1 MHLVL
6 FQMMESEIY
15 LNQIKM
21 EKSMK
26 EINVAVTGG
35 AGQIAYS
42 LLPRLVSGETFGP
55 DIKVNL
61 RLIEIPQVVD
71 KLQGTIMELIDCGF
85 DQTGELTATSD
96 IREGVKDADWVL
108 LVGSIPRGIV
118 IDGKKIEERSDLLK
132 INGGI
137 FTDQGAA
144 IGQVAKPDAK
154 ILVVGNPA
162 NTNALI
168 GMNSAKN
175 PSQQW
180 FAMTALDAN
189 RAKAQLAEKA
199 GTSISS
205 VKNMIIWGNHSPTMY
220 PDPYNA
226 TINGVSAAETINDDQ
241 WLAEEYLPLV
251 QQRGKA
257 VIDARGASS
266 AASAANAAID
276 TVKAVMNPTPDGDCF
291 SAAIASDGSYGV
303 PQGLIFGFPLR
314 TSANGEVEIIQGIE
328 LNEFAQS
335 KIAITTQELE
345 SEREAVADL
354 ID

>member
-1 MHLVL
+1 
-6 FQMMESEIY
+6 
-15 LNQIKM
+15 
-21 EKSMK
+21 MK

-55 DIKVNL
+55 DTKVNL

-85 DQTGELTATSD
+85 EQTGKLIATSD
-96 IREGVKDADWVL
+96 IKEGVKDADWVL

-144 IGQVAKPDAK
+144 IGELAKSDAK
-154 ILVVGNPA
+154 VLVVGNPA

-168 GMNSAKN
+168 GMNKANNS
-175 PSQQW
+175 SQQW

-199 GTSISS
+199 GVEISS
-205 VKNMIIWGNHSPTMY
+205 LKNMVIWGNHSPTMY

-226 TINGVSAAETINDDQ
+226 TIDGQSAAEVINDSK
-241 WLAEEYLPLV
+241 WLEDDYLPLV

-276 TVKAVMNPTPDGDCF
+276 TVKSVINPTEEGNCF
-291 SAAIASDGSYGV
+291 SAAIVSDGSYGV
-303 PQGLIFGFPLR
+303 PEGLIFGFPLQ
-314 TSANGEVEIIQGIE
+314 TTQEGKVEIIQGIE
-328 LNEFAQS
+328 LNDFAKA
-335 KIAITTQELE
+335 KIKITTEELE
-345 SEREAVADL
+345 SERQAVADL
-354 ID
+354 IS

>member
-1 MHLVL
+1 
-6 FQMMESEIY
+6 
-15 LNQIKM
+15 
-21 EKSMK
+21 MK

-42 LLPRLVSGETFGP
+42 LLPRLISGETFGE
-55 DIKVNL
+55 DTKVNL

-71 KLQGTIMELIDCGF
+71 KLEGTIMELIDCGF
-85 DQTGELTATSD
+85 KQTGELVATSD

-137 FTDQGAA
+137 FTAQGSA
-144 IGQVAKPDAK
+144 IGELAKSDAK

-168 GMNSAKN
+168 GKNQANN
-175 PSQQW
+175 PSQKW

-189 RAKAQLAEKA
+189 RAKAQLAAKA
-199 GTSISS
+199 GVEISS
-205 VKNMIIWGNHSPTMY
+205 VTNMAIWGNHSPTMY

-226 TINGVSAAETINDDQ
+226 KIDGVSAVEVINDTNWIEND
-241 WLAEEYLPLV
+241 YLPLV

-276 TVKAVMNPTPDGDCF
+276 TLKAVENPTVSGDCF

-303 PQGLIFGFPLR
+303 PEGLIFGYPLR
-314 TSANGEVEIIQGIE
+314 TTENGEVEIIQGIE
-328 LNEFAQS
+328 INDFAQA
-335 KIAITTQELE
+335 KIDTTTEELL
-345 SEREAVADL
+345 SEKEAVKGL
-354 ID
+354 LG

>member
-1 MHLVL
+1 
-6 FQMMESEIY
+6 
-15 LNQIKM
+15 
-21 EKSMK
+21 MK

-55 DIKVNL
+55 DTKVNL

-85 DQTGELTATSD
+85 DQTGDLTATSD
-96 IREGVKDADWVL
+96 IKEGVKDADWVL

-137 FTDQGAA
+137 FTDQGSA
-144 IGQVAKPDAK
+144 IGELAKSDAK

-168 GMNSAKN
+168 GMNKAN
-175 PSQQW
+175 NTSQQW

-199 GTSISS
+199 NVEISS
-205 VKNMIIWGNHSPTMY
+205 VKNMVIWGNHSPTMY

-226 TINGVSAAETINDDQ
+226 TIDGQSAVEVINDTSWIED
-241 WLAEEYLPLV
+241 EYLPLV

-276 TVKAVMNPTPDGDCF
+276 TVKSVINPTNDEDCF
-291 SAAIASDGSYGV
+291 SAAVVSDGSYGV
-303 PQGLIFGFPLR
+303 PEGLIFGFPLR
-314 TSANGEVEIIQGIE
+314 TTEDGKVEIIQGIE
-328 LNEFAQS
+328 LNEFAQT
-335 KIAITTQELE
+335 KIKVTTDELE

-354 ID
+354 IS

>member
-1 MHLVL
+1 
-6 FQMMESEIY
+6 
-15 LNQIKM
+15 
-21 EKSMK
+21 MK

-42 LLPRLVSGETFGP
+42 LLPRLVSGETFGS
-55 DIKVNL
+55 DTKVNL

-85 DQTGELTATSD
+85 EQTGELTATSD

-144 IGQVAKPDAK
+144 IGDLSKPDAK

-168 GMNSAKN
+168 GMNSAN
-175 PSQQW
+175 NAGQQW

-199 GTSISS
+199 KVEISS
-205 VKNMIIWGNHSPTMY
+205 LKNMIIWGNHSPTMY

-226 TINGVSAAETINDDQ
+226 TIDGTSAAEVINDID
-241 WLAEEYLPLV
+241 WLEDDYLPLV

-276 TVKAVMNPTPDGDCF
+276 TVKSVINPTQEGDCF
-291 SAAIASDGSYGV
+291 SAAVVSDGSYGV
-303 PQGLIFGFPLR
+303 PEGLIFGFPLR
-314 TSANGEVEIIQGIE
+314 TNQAGEVEIVQGIE
-328 LNEFAQS
+328 INDFAKS
-335 KIAITTQELE
+335 KIQITTEELE
-345 SEREAVADL
+345 SEKEAVADL
-354 ID
+354 IS

>member
-1 MHLVL
+1 
-6 FQMMESEIY
+6 
-15 LNQIKM
+15 
-21 EKSMK
+21 MK

-42 LLPRLVSGETFGP
+42 LLPRLVSGETFGV
-55 DIKVNL
+55 DTKVNL

-71 KLQGTIMELIDCGF
+71 KLEGTIMELIDCGF
-85 DQTGELTATSD
+85 EQTGSLLATAD
-96 IREGVKDADWVL
+96 IKEGVKDAHWVL

-118 IDGKKIEERSDLLK
+118 VDGKKIEERSDLLK

-137 FTDQGAA
+137 FTDQGEA
-144 IGQVAKPDAK
+144 IGKLAQEDAK

-168 GMNSAKN
+168 GRTKSEN
-175 PSQQW
+175 PTQSW

-199 GTSISS
+199 GAEISS
-205 VKNMIIWGNHSPTMY
+205 VTNMTVWGNHSPTMY

-226 TINGVSAAETINDDQ
+226 QIDGVSAVEVISDLDWVENK
-241 WLAEEYLPLV
+241 YLPLV

-276 TVKAVMNPTPDGDCF
+276 TVKAVDNQTKEGDWF
-291 SAAIASDGSYGV
+291 SAAVPSDGSYGI
-303 PQGLIFGFPLR
+303 PEDLIFGFPL
-314 TSANGEVEIIQGIE
+314 TSNGQGKVDIVQGIE
-328 LNEFAQS
+328 LNDFAQT
-335 KIAITTQELE
+335 KIKITTDELL
-345 SEREAVADL
+345 SEKEAVKDL
-354 ID
+354 LG

>member
-1 MHLVL
+1 
-6 FQMMESEIY
+6 
-15 LNQIKM
+15 
-21 EKSMK
+21 
-26 EINVAVTGG
+26 
-35 AGQIAYS
+35 
-42 LLPRLVSGETFGP
+42 VSGETFGS
-55 DIKVNL
+55 DTKVNL

-85 DQTGELTATSD
+85 EQTGELTATSD

-144 IGQVAKPDAK
+144 IGELSKPDAK

-168 GMNSAKN
+168 GMNSAN
-175 PSQQW
+175 NVGQQW

-199 GTSISS
+199 KVEISS
-205 VKNMIIWGNHSPTMY
+205 LKNMIIWGNHSPTMY

-226 TINGVSAAETINDDQ
+226 TIDGNSAAEVINDTN
-241 WLAEEYLPLV
+241 WLEDDYLPLV

-276 TVKAVMNPTPDGDCF
+276 TVKSVINPTQEGDCF
-291 SAAIASDGSYGV
+291 SAAVVSDGSYGV
-303 PQGLIFGFPLR
+303 PEGLIFGFPLR
-314 TSANGEVEIIQGIE
+314 TNPAGKVEIVQGIE
-328 LNEFAQS
+328 INDFAKS
-335 KIAITTQELE
+335 KIQITTEELE
-345 SEREAVADL
+345 SERKAVADL
-354 ID
+354 IS

>member
-1 MHLVL
+1 
-6 FQMMESEIY
+6 
-15 LNQIKM
+15 
-21 EKSMK
+21 MK

-42 LLPRLVSGETFGP
+42 LLPRLVSGETFGV
-55 DIKVNL
+55 DTKVNL

-71 KLQGTIMELIDCGF
+71 KLEGTIMELIDCGF
-85 DQTGELTATSD
+85 EQTGSLLATAD
-96 IREGVKDADWVL
+96 IKEGVKDAHWVL

-118 IDGKKIEERSDLLK
+118 VDGKKIEERSDLLK

-137 FTDQGAA
+137 FTDQGEA
-144 IGQVAKPDAK
+144 IGKLAQVDAK

-168 GMNSAKN
+168 GRTKSEN
-175 PSQQW
+175 PAQSW

-199 GTSISS
+199 GAEISS
-205 VKNMIIWGNHSPTMY
+205 VTNMTVWGNHSPTMY

-226 TINGVSAAETINDDQ
+226 QIDGVSAVEVINDLD
-241 WLAEEYLPLV
+241 WVENEYLPLV

-276 TVKAVMNPTPDGDCF
+276 TVKAVDNKTEEGDWF
-291 SAAIASDGSYGV
+291 SAAVPSDGSYGI
-303 PQGLIFGFPLR
+303 PEDLIFGFPL
-314 TSANGEVEIIQGIE
+314 TSNGQGKVDIVQGIE
-328 LNEFAQS
+328 LNEFAQT
-335 KIAITTQELE
+335 KIKITTDELL
-345 SEREAVADL
+345 SEKEAVKDL
-354 ID
+354 LD

>member
-1 MHLVL
+1 
-6 FQMMESEIY
+6 
-15 LNQIKM
+15 
-21 EKSMK
+21 MK

-42 LLPRLVSGETFGP
+42 LLPRLVSGETFGS
-55 DIKVNL
+55 DTKVNL

-85 DQTGELTATSD
+85 EQTGKLVATSD
-96 IREGVKDADWVL
+96 IKEGVKDADWVL

-144 IGQVAKPDAK
+144 IGELAKSDAK
-154 ILVVGNPA
+154 VLVVGNPA

-168 GMNSAKN
+168 GMNKANNS
-175 PSQQW
+175 SQQW

-199 GTSISS
+199 GVEISS
-205 VKNMIIWGNHSPTMY
+205 LKNMVIWGNHSPTMY

-226 TINGVSAAETINDDQ
+226 TIDGQSAAEVINDSR
-241 WLAEEYLPLV
+241 WLEDDYLPLV

-276 TVKAVMNPTPDGDCF
+276 TVKSVINPTEEGDCF
-291 SAAIASDGSYGV
+291 SAAVVSDGSYGV
-303 PQGLIFGFPLR
+303 PEGLIFGFPLQ
-314 TSANGEVEIIQGIE
+314 TTKEGKVEIIQGIE
-328 LNEFAQS
+328 LNDFAKA
-335 KIAITTQELE
+335 KIKITTEELE
-345 SEREAVADL
+345 SERQAVADL
-354 ID
+354 IS

>member
-1 MHLVL
+1 
-6 FQMMESEIY
+6 
-15 LNQIKM
+15 
-21 EKSMK
+21 MK

-42 LLPRLVSGETFGP
+42 LLPRLVSGETFGV
-55 DIKVNL
+55 DTKVNL

-71 KLQGTIMELIDCGF
+71 KLEGTIMELIDCGF
-85 DQTGELTATSD
+85 EQTGGLLATAD
-96 IREGVKDADWVL
+96 IKEGVKDAHWVL

-118 IDGKKIEERSDLLK
+118 VDGKKIEERSDLLK

-137 FTDQGAA
+137 FTDQGEA
-144 IGQVAKPDAK
+144 IGKLAQEDAK

-168 GMNSAKN
+168 GRTKSEN
-175 PSQQW
+175 PAQSW

-199 GTSISS
+199 GAEISS
-205 VKNMIIWGNHSPTMY
+205 VTNMTVWGNHSPTMY

-226 TINGVSAAETINDDQ
+226 RIDGVSAVQVINDLD
-241 WLAEEYLPLV
+241 WVENEYLPLV

-276 TVKAVMNPTPDGDCF
+276 TVKAVDNKTEEGDWF
-291 SAAIASDGSYGV
+291 SAAVPSDGSYGI
-303 PQGLIFGFPLR
+303 PEDLIFGFPL
-314 TSANGEVEIIQGIE
+314 TSNGQGKIDIVQGIE
-328 LNEFAQS
+328 LNDFAQA
-335 KIAITTQELE
+335 KIKITTDELL
-345 SEREAVADL
+345 SEKEAVKDL
-354 ID
+354 LD

>member
-1 MHLVL
+1 
-6 FQMMESEIY
+6 
-15 LNQIKM
+15 
-21 EKSMK
+21 MK

-42 LLPRLVSGETFGP
+42 LLPRLISGETFGP
-55 DIKVNL
+55 DTKVNL

-85 DQTGELTATSD
+85 EQTGKLIATSD
-96 IREGVKDADWVL
+96 IKEGVEDADWIL

-137 FTDQGAA
+137 FTDQGSA
-144 IGQVAKPDAK
+144 IGELAKSDAK

-168 GMNSAKN
+168 GMHSANNST
-175 PSQQW
+175 QQW

-199 GTSISS
+199 AVEISS

-226 TINGVSAAETINDDQ
+226 TINGASAAEVINDNL
-241 WLAEEYLPLV
+241 WLEDSYLPLV

-276 TVKAVMNPTPDGDCF
+276 TVKAVISPTKEGDCF
-291 SAAIASDGSYGV
+291 SAAVVSDGSYGI
-303 PQGLIFGFPLR
+303 PEGLIFGFPLS
-314 TSANGEVEIIQGIE
+314 TNSNGKIEIIQGIE
-328 LNEFAQS
+328 LNEFAQT
-335 KIAITTQELE
+335 KIKVTTEELE
-345 SEREAVADL
+345 SEREAVSDL
-354 ID
+354 IS